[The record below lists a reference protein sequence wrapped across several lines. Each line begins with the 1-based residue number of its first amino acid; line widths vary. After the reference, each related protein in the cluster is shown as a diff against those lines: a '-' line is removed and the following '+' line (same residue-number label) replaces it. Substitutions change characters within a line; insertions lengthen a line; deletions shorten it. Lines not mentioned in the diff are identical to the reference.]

1 MKKIV
6 LALSTVL
13 FSAQVFATATLRI
26 PIFIEGAGEPVSA
39 ISINQELAAVG
50 APLIPLYIEISSNE
64 DGYKKMTAIEDS
76 ILEALKPLGSAYE
89 GAPMLG
95 GSVPGELDTPEYFT
109 CYTGNAL
116 EIPDIVT
123 GLADSVYSDQL
134 TMLGYKFKSTT
145 VYSDNAEESAQY
157 LSDESALW
165 RNWNGKGTDFL
176 MLAATSDGGEDVQE
190 SLIPK
195 CH

>member
-13 FSAQVFATATLRI
+13 ISSQVFAAATLRI
-26 PIFIEGAGEPVSA
+26 PIFIEGANELVSA

-50 APLIPLYIEISSNE
+50 APLIPLYIEVSINE
-64 DGYKKMTAIEDS
+64 TNYKKIEAIEES

-89 GAPMLG
+89 GAPMLN
-95 GSVPGELDTPEYFT
+95 GSVPGEFDTPEYFT

-116 EIPDIVT
+116 EIPEIIT
-123 GLADSVYSDQL
+123 SLADSVYSDQL

-145 VYSDNAEESAQY
+145 VYTVEADAQY